1 MKKTRSL
8 LAMLAVLA
16 LLVSVWGIPA
26 FAAETLESNFD
37 FTKLEE
43 NTDRDAVKATLQG
56 MGLYEA
62 HNLLIDG
69 NHEPI
74 LQPGGYAGEG
84 YIIHKLEAGAD
95 KTLAAAKLNLGYWIC
110 NGDPQGYIEVHTSA
124 DNSTYEKVW
133 ECREGNGPAFENT
146 RRTADIDLPLNNGQ
160 TTLYVKV
167 VMQHWNTCEGAGVA
181 FSNLSATVVDPN
193 AEPVDGPVASHY
205 DFTKLQESTDRDA
218 VKATLQG
225 MGLYEAHNLL
235 IDGNHEPI
243 IQPGGYAGEGYII
256 HKLEAGADKT
266 LAAAK
271 LDLGYWICNGDP
283 QGYIEVYTSADN
295 ASYSKV
301 WECREGNG
309 PAFENT
315 RRTADIDLPL
325 NNGQNTLYVK
335 VVMQHWNTCE
345 GAGVAF
351 SNLSATVVDPNA
363 EPVDGPMASHYDF
376 TKLEENTDR
385 DAVKATLQGMG
396 LYEAHNLLI
405 DGNHEP
411 IIQPGGYAG
420 NGYIIH
426 KLQAGQGQ
434 ILEGAK
440 LDLGYWICN
449 GDPQGYIEV
458 YTSADNSTY
467 EKVWECRE
475 GNGPAF
481 EDTRQN
487 AAIDLPLAEGQTVLY
502 VKVVM
507 EHWNTC
513 EGAGVAYSNV
523 SVNAKTPEPDPTGD
537 MISVFAALAVVC
549 AAGIVVTSKKIRK

>member
-181 FSNLSATVVDPN
+181 FSNLSATVADPN